1 MAGFKFT
8 IEADYKKIVQ
18 LRDEIAQL
26 ESQIRGMG
34 DAKGIDKMLGRLNS
48 KTKEF
53 DNLVVKT
60 AKAQHAMSSMS
71 SASSGA
77 MEAIAQSAKANLRIA
92 EVEVDKYARKILE
105 QKALIKDIERDV
117 SARKKSVTNAF
128 GMAKTPALNE
138 YNAAVKALNEEKAA
152 LVGLT
157 TKQGEAKI
165 KVRELKREYQ
175 DLSDQMRK
183 GHSVANV
190 FAKGLAL
197 LGGTYALKRLGSEV
211 VSATGQIQMLKVS
224 FETLLQSKQKADAV
238 MQEII
243 QTAMTTPF
251 QLTELAT
258 GAKQLIAYGFAAE
271 EVNGTL
277 IRLGNVASALGL
289 PLERLTYLYG
299 TTRTQ
304 GRLYARDL
312 LQFTTSGVP
321 MLQGLADM
329 YGKSTEQVNKM
340 VSAGK
345 IGFPE
350 VQKVIEQMT
359 NKGGKFYNLMQEQ
372 AKTIPGQISN
382 LQDSFTMMFNDIG
395 QSQSGLISGTISLT
409 KAMVDNYDK
418 VGKVI
423 VSLIATYGAY
433 STAVLIAAAANGT
446 LVTSN
451 SRMVVGF
458 VAARKAIVGM
468 TTALMANPYAAA
480 AAAIILLVGA
490 IWTFTDTASAAQR
503 AQENL
508 NEAMEGARGKR
519 DEITSDAERL
529 VRKLRAETSSVYEQV
544 EAWDELIRKYEFFA
558 KYTIDD
564 LKKMTDKELAKVLSS
579 FSTGTQEKIVTSL
592 YEQKKADY
600 EGLLDKIKSQSDGTA
615 VGAIQL
621 LAFGL
626 DVPTGVFG
634 PTTRKLIEEAKVAK
648 AELEGLEKEIKR
660 FDGIREQADF
670 QALPEDKRKDY
681 YQRELDTLRFEKEK
695 LESIQPDWQTDEQRK
710 RLKDLVGLIT
720 NAQAEVDKFKAN
732 SQIRDEAYW
741 DKQKKEAEEA
751 LKAIDSA
758 HIAILEKASPTALK
772 TGNVAGVDPL
782 IVESYRNNKSLLE
795 QASGEL
801 ERFSFSKNGKK
812 GENQAKQMAETQQ
825 RLDKKL
831 KEDRLNAE
839 LEYQG
844 AMLAIQMD
852 GYDKQLSELK
862 LELDKQNAEI
872 EKKREE
878 ALEILA
884 KSKNKKVSALTEEEK
899 VEVNA
904 TYNTEGEN
912 ARKVF
917 NSKKEKLDKDS
928 AKAIK
933 KIWQEATDAQLSD
946 NERELN
952 AINDKYD
959 ELIRRAKEAGAT
971 LEELNAI
978 SAAGEKAKVSASIDQ
993 AMALIDFEESVQTRL
1008 AEYSKNAFDQQ
1019 NAIKRRQIQAN
1030 IDAANERVA
1039 LLQGEEATTGKDNSQ
1054 EIQKWLNVVLFSKKE
1069 MERLKDNYF
1078 VIAEALGSALSQS
1091 SDAFVAKMGAMLS
1104 SVGAQLGSI
1113 KQANVKGD
1121 TFGKVSGVVSLAITL
1136 GNYLKEIRL
1145 WSEGRAI
1152 ESQRKVTEQVA
1163 RRAQLENEIN
1173 RVIAER
1179 QAMESEGIFTG
1190 KDYEKILTNNLTLLT
1205 SQSDALGKTL
1215 KDLYGNAIFSADG
1228 EAKRN
1233 LFGTKKGN
1241 YEFSLLDIIM
1251 GNSPSLDRGNI
1262 KAGSIL
1268 DWLGVGTGGF
1278 SEIKITSEIIKQ
1290 FKDGSWINELGKVL
1304 DPLNLFGGGTAD
1316 KKAKLDAFNNLS
1328 SAVSE
1333 AMKAMG
1339 KSVSDFANMSNEE
1352 MLTFF
1357 ELMEKSGHITDE
1369 ATKKLLATAKEQL
1382 EAAKEAEEKIKEV
1395 IKSLAGS
1402 LGDDLKKSLIDN
1414 FREGFA
1420 FGEKTGLKSMEN
1432 LRKGMNEVLEEMLTN
1447 KIFQAAFGG
1456 IFSGLEEDMKKSYDA
1471 GGDRDWMDDF
1481 ARALELIPNATEM
1494 FNKGLK
1500 DAQEQGK
1507 NYGFDL
1513 FGKQRTGSSLSAS
1526 MASQGSVDTL
1536 AGVMTSTQG
1545 GVLSMAQMAKDRNRI
1560 IEQLKTSIDF
1570 PAMQNSLEV
1579 GNKIATQNRDIL
1591 AQSLKHL
1598 KNIDENT
1605 YTLHQVS
1612 RDMGAVKTGIESI
1625 STKGVILR
1633 K

>member
-138 YNAAVKALNEEKAA
+138 YNAAVKALNEEKSA

-165 KVRELKREYQ
+165 RVRELKREYQ
-175 DLSDQMRK
+175 DLSEQMRK

-211 VSATGQIQMLKVS
+211 VSATGQIQMLNVS
-224 FETLLQSKQKADAV
+224 FRTLLQSKEKADAV
-238 MQEII
+238 MSEII
-243 QTAMTTPF
+243 QTAVTTPF
-251 QLTELAT
+251 QLTELAS

-312 LQFTTSGVP
+312 LQFTTSGIP

-409 KAMVDNYDK
+409 KALVDNYDK

-433 STAVLIAAAANGT
+433 SAAVLIAAAANGT

-451 SRMVVGF
+451 NRMVVGF

-480 AAAIILLVGA
+480 AAAIFLLVGA
-490 IWTFTDTASAAQR
+490 IWTFTDTTSAAQR
-503 AQENL
+503 AQEDL

-615 VGAIQL
+615 AGAIQL
-621 LAFGL
+621 FALGL

-660 FDGIREQADF
+660 LDGIREQADF
-670 QALPEDKRKDY
+670 QSLPEDKRRAFR
-681 YQRELDTLRFEKEK
+681 QSELDNLKAEKDK
-695 LESIQPDWQTDEQRK
+695 LESINPDWQTDKQRK

-772 TGNVAGVDPL
+772 SGNVAGVDPL

-801 ERFSFSKNGKK
+801 ERFSFGKNGKK
-812 GENQAKQMAETQQ
+812 GENLAKQMAEAQQ

-831 KEDRLNAE
+831 KEDRLSAE

-852 GYDKQLSELK
+852 GYDKQLRELK

-872 EKKREE
+872 EKRREE
-878 ALEILA
+878 ALDILA

-899 VEVNA
+899 AEVDA

-1113 KQANVKGD
+1113 QQANVKGD

-1163 RRAQLENEIN
+1163 RRAQFENEIN
-1173 RVIAER
+1173 KIIAER
-1179 QAMESEGIFTG
+1179 QAMESEGVFTG
-1190 KDYEKILTNNLTLLT
+1190 KDYEKILTNNLALLT

-1241 YEFSLLDIIM
+1241 YEFSLLDI
-1251 GNSPSLDRGNI
+1251 LRGNAPDDG
-1262 KAGSIL
+1262 KNSVGSWL
-1268 DWLGVGTGGF
+1268 VNALSHGLKYANQYLKDGDWLGTL
-1278 SEIKITSEIIKQ
+1278 
-1290 FKDGSWINELGKVL
+1290 GSLL
-1304 DPLNLFGGGTAD
+1304 DPFNLFGGGNAD

-1456 IFSGLEEDMKKSYDA
+1456 IFSGLEEDMKKSYDE

-1545 GVLSMAQMAKDRNRI
+1545 GVLSMAQLAKDRNRI

-1570 PAMQNSLEV
+1570 PAMQASLEA

-1625 STKGVILR
+1625 NTKGVILR